1 MQRPARVQTGILH
14 RVQPLADA
22 KQRDLLAVHDDQMA
36 AVSGD
41 VVEWADRTKAHGGD
55 STRQRGGRARLNP
68 QMRMR
73 TPLELPIPYTR
84 NWWCGVLA
92 LVCCLPTAA
101 RAEPDVA
108 ELFRPASGRYPLRSL
123 TAAHVSRLSKSARLR
138 ARGLDPKHYREAP
151 SVEDQVA
158 QWNNIRH
165 RLFPG
170 FAYEKRLALKRA
182 DFFEVRS
189 GLPSMT
195 WVRLLDRARLRAP
208 TEFVQKNSSL
218 LETLPRNRYPTQPLQ
233 ALRHSE
239 RQFHSW
245 YAREFARRLNELTA
259 SDRADIVFEVGE
271 RLGRGPVWRRI
282 LAARVLGEV
291 ADPRCEQLLRDA
303 VAPQRD
309 PAVVG
314 AIMGARLQR
323 GGPGAI
329 KLLQRWARSPR
340 AIIQRTALRLCEQL
354 DERWV
359 VPLLESVLK
368 TAKGRLRDQLEHA
381 LSRKRGGEPNFEDTP
396 LSFYGIPTHSR
407 AVMFCIDVSGSM
419 ALPLDGKGG
428 TRPIRIEKTKRELLR
443 AFSQMPSSVKFSLVL
458 FAEGVEPW
466 SRRMVNATDRNKER
480 ALEFLEKR
488 KVIGGTNVYSAL
500 DFAHSS
506 SADTIFLL
514 TDGEPS
520 VGAMVDPALIMEE
533 FAMRDSFGFK
543 AIHTIGLAQDQNAE
557 LLVNLAYRHDGQ
569 YVPVR

>member
-1 MQRPARVQTGILH
+1 MQRAAGVQTGILH
-14 RVQPLADA
+14 RVQPLTDA
-22 KQRDLLAVHDDQMA
+22 KQRDLLAVDDDPMA
-36 AVSGD
+36 TVNGD
-41 VVEWADRTKAHGGD
+41 VGERTDRTKGHGGD
-55 STRQRGGRARLNP
+55 STRQRGGRARLKP

-73 TPLELPIPYTR
+73 TSLKLPVPYAR
-84 NWWCGVLA
+84 YRLCGALA
-92 LVCCLPTAA
+92 LVCCLLSSA

-123 TAAHVSRLSKSARLR
+123 TTAQVRRLNKSQRLR

-151 SVEDQVA
+151 SAQDQVA

-170 FAYEKRLALKRA
+170 FAYEKRLGLKRA
-182 DFFEVRS
+182 DFFQVRS

-195 WVRLLDRARLRAP
+195 WVRLLDRARLGAP
-208 TEFVQKNSSL
+208 AEFVQKNGRL
-218 LETLPRNRYPTQPLQ
+218 LESLPRNRYPTQPLQ

-314 AIMGARLQR
+314 AIMRARMKR
-323 GGPGAI
+323 GGPGAT
-329 KLLQRWARSPR
+329 KQLQRWARSPR
-340 AIIQRTALRLCEQL
+340 AIIQRTALRLCEDV

-359 VPLLESVLK
+359 VPLLTSLLES
-368 TAKGRLRDQLEHA
+368 AKGRLRDQLEHA
-381 LSRKRGGEPNFEDTP
+381 LARKRGGEPNFEDASV
-396 LSFYGIPTHSR
+396 SFYGIWTHSR

-419 ALPLDGKGG
+419 ALPLDGKDG
-428 TRPIRIEKTKRELLR
+428 TRPVRIEKTKRELLR

-466 SRRMVNATDRNKER
+466 GRRLVNATDRNKQR

-488 KVIGGTNVYSAL
+488 KVIGGTNVYAAL
-500 DFAHSS
+500 DFAQAS

-520 VGAMVDPALIMEE
+520 VGVMVDPALIMEE
-533 FAMRDSFGFK
+533 FAMRDPVGFK

-557 LLVNLAYRHDGQ
+557 LLVNLAHRHDGQ